1 MSGCIRRLQALHS
14 PVFLLNSCLDLFS
27 APQSPG
33 GPLFRSYGASLPSSL
48 TVNLSSLSVS
58 STRPPVSVC
67 GTGPAGLMLS
77 GFSREHASA
86 HCRGAPGG
94 FPYSPASARAVC
106 LTAARIP
113 LRFNALF
120 RQRAALPLLRPR
132 VAPCRGNGMLTVCPS
147 SFASRLA
154 VRARLTLIRLA
165 LIRNPWPSEGGVSR
179 PTCRYLCLHL
189 LFPRLHRVSRL
200 GFCAGGMLPYRRCH
214 KHRPTASAG
223 GLMPD
228 YYPRGAARLVSCYA
242 LFK

>member
-1 MSGCIRRLQALHS
+1 MS
-14 PVFLLNSCLDLFS
+14 
-27 APQSPG
+27 
-33 GPLFRSYGASLPSSL
+33 RSYGASLPSSL

-67 GTGPAGLMLS
+67 GTGLPWLMLS
-77 GFSREHASA
+77 GFSREPASA
-86 HCRGAPGG
+86 SCRGAPGG
-94 FPYSPASARAVC
+94 FPYFRPSAPAVC
-106 LTAARIP
+106 FTAARIP
-113 LRFNALF
+113 LAFSALF
-120 RQRAALPLLRPR
+120 RQRAWLPLLRPR
-132 VAPCRGNGMLTVCPS
+132 VAPWKGNGMLTVCPS

-154 VRARLTLIRLA
+154 VRPRLTLIRLA

-189 LFPRLHRVSRL
+189 LFPRLHGASRPC
-200 GFCAGGMLPYRRCH
+200 FCAGGMLPYQSRHRRDS
-214 KHRPTASAG
+214 TASAG